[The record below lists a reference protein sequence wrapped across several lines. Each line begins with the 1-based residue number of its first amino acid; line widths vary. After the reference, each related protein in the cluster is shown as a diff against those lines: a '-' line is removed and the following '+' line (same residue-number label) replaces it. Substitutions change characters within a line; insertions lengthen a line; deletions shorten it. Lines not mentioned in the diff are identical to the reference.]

1 MVGDTSAQRKG
12 DTAYSGSHLR
22 GVQVSNTLVLISISL
37 LSKKAVTNPKGHE
50 NEFIGKEKKKAPHS
64 HSLTSLPSH
73 KVGWGENQKG
83 RSEELRDYGLR

>member
-1 MVGDTSAQRKG
+1 MQSTGIKHIGPHFHISAKQE
-12 DTAYSGSHLR
+12 S
-22 GVQVSNTLVLISISL
+22 SN
-37 LSKKAVTNPKGHE
+37 ANPKGHE
-50 NEFIGKEKKKAPHS
+50 IEFIGKEKKKAPHS